1 MAIRTAA
8 TALAAFAAT
17 AAAVVAAA
25 TAQELAVDDD
35 IAPAPPSIGA
45 DVALTYFG
53 PAPSSVDR
61 RLVGPVQLLTAGVVD
76 EDAGTVTL
84 PLYYGS
90 YADGEGHYYVLS
102 DTSDEGNAKGLG
114 LNPSAK
120 LQYAVAGETTARLD
134 GTRNI
139 LVGRVGKV
147 DFTPVRQVVPAA
159 EPAPFPPASF
169 TPPQV
174 GDEDYSP
181 IVRLA
186 NVGQTVYNAPIVAGN
201 VSDAFL
207 NRFCDGV
214 PDHLRGAFEA
224 AVHSKVVRICPR
236 DTTVTLELTPG
247 FSFAKP
253 VLYMSMDASAALAAA
268 FEDITHAPALAR
280 IQLGGDDS
288 AFSAVERL
296 FAIVNGLGNGDLPPG
311 APLNA
316 TTHPGRQGFFSAI
329 RGEGSPLNILGGIPS
344 VATDYSP
351 LWDVN
356 LGRWTDYAVAANLR
370 HRLVGEFLYLGQV
383 ARGYIT
389 APDGG
394 AFGSSGIIVNCPIV
408 QRFL

>member
-1 MAIRTAA
+1 MAFRSAA
-8 TALAAFAAT
+8 A
-17 AAAVVAAA
+17 AAAVLVAVAAA
-25 TAQELAVDDD
+25 GTAQVLDVDDD
-35 IAPAPPSIGA
+35 FAPAPPSIGA

-76 EDAGTVTL
+76 EDAGTVQL
-84 PLYYGS
+84 PLYYGT
-90 YADGEGHYYVLS
+90 YADGEGHYYILT
-102 DTSDEGNAKGLG
+102 DTTDAGNAKGLG

-139 LVGRVGKV
+139 LVDREGKV
-147 DFTPVRQVVPAA
+147 DFSPVRVLVPGD
-159 EPAPFPPASF
+159 EPAPFPPSKF
-169 TPPQV
+169 SPPQV
-174 GDEDYSP
+174 GDDRYSP
-181 IVRLA
+181 VVRLS

-201 VSDAFL
+201 ASDEFL

-214 PDHLRGAFEA
+214 PDGLREEFDAH
-224 AVHSKVVRICPR
+224 VHSKVVKICPR
-236 DTTVTLELTPG
+236 DTTVTMELIPG

-253 VLYMSMDASAALAAA
+253 VLYISTDGSTELVAA
-268 FEDITHAPALAR
+268 FEGITWAPALAR

-296 FAIVNGLGNGDLPPG
+296 FAVVNGLANGDLPPG
-311 APLNA
+311 APFNA

-329 RGEGSPLNILGGIPS
+329 RGEGGPLNILGGIPT

-356 LGRWTDYAVAANLR
+356 VGRWTDYAVEAGIR
-370 HRLVGEFLYLGQV
+370 HRLVDEFLYLGQV

-394 AFGSSGIIVNCPIV
+394 EFGSAGIIVNCPIV

>member
-1 MAIRTAA
+1 MALRTAV
-8 TALAAFAAT
+8 TALAAVAIAATT
-17 AAAVVAAA
+17 AAAVA
-25 TAQELAVDDD
+25 TAQEVDVDDD
-35 IAPAPPSIGA
+35 FAPAPPSIGA

-61 RLVGPVQLLTAGVVD
+61 RLVGPVLLLTAGVVD
-76 EDAGTVTL
+76 EDEGTVRL

-102 DTSDEGNAKGLG
+102 DTNDEGNAKGLG

-134 GTRNI
+134 GSRNI
-139 LVGRVGKV
+139 LVGRLGKV
-147 DFTPVRQVVPAA
+147 DFSPARVLLPGD
-159 EPAPFPPASF
+159 EPTPFPPAEF
-169 TPPQV
+169 GPPQV
-174 GDEDYSP
+174 GDDAYSP
-181 IVRLA
+181 IVRVTNL
-186 NVGQTVYNAPIVAGN
+186 GHTVYNAPIVAGN
-201 VSDAFL
+201 VTAAFL

-214 PDHLRGAFEA
+214 PDDLREEFEA
-224 AVHSKVVRICPR
+224 HVHSKVVKICPR
-236 DTTVTLELTPG
+236 DTTVTLELIPG

-253 VLYMSMDASAALAAA
+253 VLYMSMDASVAVAAA
-268 FEDITHAPALAR
+268 FEDITYAPALAR

-296 FAIVNGLGNGDLPPG
+296 FAIVNGLANGDLPPG
-311 APLNA
+311 APFNA

-329 RGEGSPLNILGGIPS
+329 RGEGAPLNILGGIPT

-351 LWDVN
+351 LWDLNV
-356 LGRWTDYAVAANLR
+356 GRWTDYAVAGGLR

-394 AFGSSGIIVNCPIV
+394 AFGSTGIIVNCPIV